1 MAPPR
6 EKDAEMKDAPPPPDD
21 DAAADAAAASDDSDS
36 DSDSDSGSD
45 DDDEVEMPS
54 EEAMDSIM
62 KLERVIASGDGAND
76 FHAHSKLVAALRVA
90 GLKQRLRD
98 AREAMSAKF
107 PLDETRW
114 REWISDEVRATTRT
128 RRKRREIVGPLF
140 ERALADFVS
149 VPIWLGYAEFSLDQ
163 DWDDERRRALY
174 ERAVAVAGC
183 HFVDAHKLWAAYR
196 AFELSRLQ
204 LLTRDAADAT
214 TATATKKKKEED
226 VAKAEGV
233 VRAVFARQ
241 LATPHAQMED
251 TRAMAT
257 AWEKARGGD
266 GLAKE
271 TEDAIAAATA
281 AAAVRTPIED
291 AIAAAMASTAPE
303 RDKAPAVAK
312 AFRALTELEERD
324 GDAARTQCAHERAV
338 AATPTDPRAWRR
350 YTAYLDH
357 ELRVRTI
364 AAPAHERA
372 MRCCVGD
379 GETIAS
385 AIRAFAAEGD
395 ANGAR
400 QLATTACG
408 DERRSRTSEDVLAV
422 FLAVSRIAGDATARR
437 GVAEEARKLMAKKPA
452 NAAATLALATE
463 TADVEASARD
473 RLAVWESFVKG
484 DKKSGGGELSN
495 VAEAHARHAEAA
507 FAVDGRADAGR
518 AIFKN
523 VFSRPNLESAA
534 PANGSGRAVVCRAWL
549 EFERK
554 HGDAPDSYARAD
566 AKAGKILRAIE
577 AEEREKKL
585 VTPEEATRMRR
596 ANDPNYKNGPKATA
610 AADDDDDA
618 GGGGGAKRK
627 AVGGDD
633 ASREDDRASKRA
645 RGDGDGDGGEDG
657 GEDARDER
665 SRKGPGLG
673 ADPAERAAKYK
684 EFFPDRDQRTAFVKN
699 LPFNCTEEE
708 LSGFF
713 DGRGGGV
720 RARIVRDK
728 ATGRSRGFAYVE
740 FDEEGALQLAIMRD
754 GATFQDR
761 PLSIARSM
769 PPGGGGGGRGRGGG
783 GRGGGGGGGGG
794 GRGGGGRG
802 GGRAPRGLGFVP
814 RAARPAAAAA
824 ATKEEPAKKDATAGG
839 GGGDGAPKSNADF
852 RAMMFKKGSD
862 LGAE

>member
-1 MAPPR
+1 
-6 EKDAEMKDAPPPPDD
+6 MKDAPPPPDD

-204 LLTRDAADAT
+204 LLTRDAADAS

-364 AAPAHERA
+364 AAPAHERV
-372 MRCCVGD
+372 CGV
-379 GETIAS
+379 AS
-385 AIRAFAAEGD
+385 
-395 ANGAR
+395 
-400 QLATTACG
+400 
-408 DERRSRTSEDVLAV
+408 
-422 FLAVSRIAGDATARR
+422 ATARR
-437 GVAEEARKLMAKKPA
+437 
-452 NAAATLALATE
+452 
-463 TADVEASARD
+463 S
-473 RLAVWESFVKG
+473 
-484 DKKSGGGELSN
+484 
-495 VAEAHARHAEAA
+495 
-507 FAVDGRADAGR
+507 
-518 AIFKN
+518 
-523 VFSRPNLESAA
+523 
-534 PANGSGRAVVCRAWL
+534 
-549 EFERK
+549 
-554 HGDAPDSYARAD
+554 
-566 AKAGKILRAIE
+566 
-577 AEEREKKL
+577 
-585 VTPEEATRMRR
+585 
-596 ANDPNYKNGPKATA
+596 
-610 AADDDDDA
+610 
-618 GGGGGAKRK
+618 
-627 AVGGDD
+627 
-633 ASREDDRASKRA
+633 RA
-645 RGDGDGDGGEDG
+645 RF
-657 GEDARDER
+657 AR
-665 SRKGPGLG
+665 SRRR
-673 ADPAERAAKYK
+673 ET
-684 EFFPDRDQRTAFVKN
+684 RTA
-699 LPFNCTEEE
+699 
-708 LSGFF
+708 
-713 DGRGGGV
+713 RGS
-720 RARIVRDK
+720 
-728 ATGRSRGFAYVE
+728 SR
-740 FDEEGALQLAIMRD
+740 R
-754 GATFQDR
+754 
-761 PLSIARSM
+761 
-769 PPGGGGGGRGRGGG
+769 
-783 GRGGGGGGGGG
+783 
-794 GRGGGGRG
+794 
-802 GGRAPRGLGFVP
+802 P
-814 RAARPAAAAA
+814 RAATSDARGRARTSSRCFSPSVASRATRRRVEVSRRRRESSWRKSRRTRRRRSRSRLRPR
-824 ATKEEPAKKDATAGG
+824 T
-839 GGGDGAPKSNADF
+839 
-852 RAMMFKKGSD
+852 
-862 LGAE
+862 